1 MGKISRDIDE
11 LVYKQK
17 LTDQWIP
24 LSDCKSGEIL
34 VSVETAPKGV
44 VETQKVDMPTRQ
56 ASTLFTFKVFSCYL
70 VH

>member
-1 MGKISRDIDE
+1 MGKISMDINE

-34 VSVETAPKGV
+34 VSVESAPQSI
-44 VETQKVDMPTRQ
+44 VETEKVDMPSKP
-56 ASTLFTFKVFSCYL
+56 ASHSP
-70 VH
+70 